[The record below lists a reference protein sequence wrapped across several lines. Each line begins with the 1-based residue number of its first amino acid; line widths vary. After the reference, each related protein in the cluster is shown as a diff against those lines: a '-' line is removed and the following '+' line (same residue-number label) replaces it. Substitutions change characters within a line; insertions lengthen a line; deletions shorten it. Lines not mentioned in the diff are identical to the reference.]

1 MMAIK
6 KALLCIC
13 LLGCGS
19 GLKAQSSKL
28 VQTFKLGVV
37 TYRLSTLTPLAGKT
51 DKDTTFFI
59 LSKPGSKR
67 AMIREIK
74 SVTDRDGKSL
84 VSSKYK
90 VTGKTIL
97 FERLD
102 EYGFVTNRT
111 YTPTTKGTFS
121 LKTVPAAAS
130 VSVPTISTSPVAPR
144 SNEYDVADIQ
154 PEFPGGISKLIQY
167 ISANLRYPRQ
177 AQESNVQGKV
187 FSTFVVEADGTIS
200 NIVIERSLGYGCD
213 EEVIRL
219 LKAMPK
225 WKAGES
231 KGKAIRTRFR
241 LPINFVLSE

>member
-1 MMAIK
+1 MAIK

-13 LLGCGS
+13 LLGYGS

-28 VQTFKLGVV
+28 VQTVKLGAT

-51 DKDTTFFI
+51 DRDTTFFI

-67 AMIREIK
+67 AMVREIK

-90 VTGKTIL
+90 VTGKAIL

-102 EYGFVTNRT
+102 EYGSVTNRT
-111 YTPTTKGTFS
+111 YTPTKKGTLS

-130 VSVPTISTSPVAPR
+130 VSVPTINTSQVAPK
-144 SNEYDVADIQ
+144 SNEHNVVDIQ
-154 PEFPGGISKLIQY
+154 PEFPGGISKLFRY
-167 ISANLRYPRQ
+167 ISTNLRYPRQ
-177 AQESNVQGKV
+177 AQESNIQGKV
-187 FSTFVVEADGTIS
+187 FSTFIVEADGTIS

-219 LKAMPK
+219 LKSMPK

-231 KGKAIRTRFR
+231 KGQAVRTQFR
-241 LPINFVLSE
+241 LPISFVLSE